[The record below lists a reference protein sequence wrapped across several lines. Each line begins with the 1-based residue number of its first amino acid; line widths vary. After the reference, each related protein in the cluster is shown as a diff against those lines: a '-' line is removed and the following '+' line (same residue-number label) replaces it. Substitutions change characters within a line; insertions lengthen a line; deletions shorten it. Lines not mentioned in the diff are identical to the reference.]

1 MLGYGLMGKVF
12 GSSGKRS
19 NPIGVISIVTGF
31 AGALMTAV
39 LWIYQ
44 IQPSSRIMGGYS
56 AELAAGGQLSSQL
69 TALAAVLGL
78 MAVLASMASS
88 TGGEGG
94 GGYFIGLVLGLFAL
108 SYPVL
113 TWLNIVS
120 GPLKPGF
127 LN

>member
-1 MLGYGLMGKVF
+1 MGRVF
-12 GSSGKRS
+12 GSSGRRS
-19 NPIGVISIVTGF
+19 NPIGVISIVTGI
-31 AGALMTAV
+31 AGALTTAV

-44 IQPSSRIMGGYS
+44 VQPSSRILGSYS
-56 AELAAGGQLSSQL
+56 AEMAAGGQLSSQL
-69 TALAAVLGL
+69 TTLAAVLGL
-78 MAVLASMASS
+78 MAVLSSMMSS
-88 TGGEGG
+88 SGGEGG

>member
-1 MLGYGLMGKVF
+1 MGKVF

-19 NPIGVISIVTGF
+19 NPIGALSIITGLG
-31 AGALMTAV
+31 GALVTAI

-44 IQPSSRIMGGYS
+44 IEPGSRILGSYS
-56 AELAAGGQLSSQL
+56 VELASGGLLSSQL
-69 TALAAVLGL
+69 TTLAAVLGL
-78 MAVLASMASS
+78 MAVITAMMSS
-88 TGGEGG
+88 TSGQGG
-94 GGYFIGLVLGLFAL
+94 GGYFVGLVLGLFAL

>member
-1 MLGYGLMGKVF
+1 MGKVF

-19 NPIGVISIVTGF
+19 NPIGVISIATGL
-31 AGALMTAV
+31 AGALTTAI

-44 IQPSSRIMGGYS
+44 IEPGSRIMGSYS
-56 AELAAGGQLSSQL
+56 SELAAGGLLSSQL

-78 MAVLASMASS
+78 MAVITSMMSS
-88 TGGEGG
+88 SGGEGG